1 MAVRL
6 LLGPVGAGKTGAAL
20 AHVQALKA
28 ENPLA
33 QVWVIIASERQ
44 KIAFRE
50 RMLAASRGYFNVH
63 FFSFEE
69 LYHHLAGAAGSPRR
83 VLHSGPR
90 AALLRQLLRER
101 WAEPGAIFRPLPGFT
116 DAIARQFDELRQ
128 WQITPEAFAGH
139 AGNARQ
145 AELALLFARY
155 QERLDTLNLTGRE
168 GLAAE
173 ALAAVRA
180 RPELTAGLDGLV
192 VDGFDQLNPIHAV
205 LIAELAVRARTA
217 LITLTRP
224 DDEAVAASSGRFALA
239 RERLLQSLSSTGY
252 SPLPQGEGLG
262 VRAADGA
269 LTIEYLPPATATE
282 PGRRAIRHLTSQLWS
297 PLPVPAPAPQAE
309 PGALAAPGVSFL
321 EAPDPATETAAVL
334 RRVKALLLG
343 AAGVG
348 PPCRP
353 DDILIAVRD
362 WPRYGPPLRA
372 LSARYG
378 LPVSLHEGAPLA
390 ENPAVAALLRLLAL
404 PETGYRRL
412 DVIDALRTP
421 YLRVPGFPDDGV
433 LALEQA
439 SRRFFVVSGREEWLA
454 ALGALA
460 EGQSA
465 APGEDDEADDESGI
479 PGALRRSAAET
490 RAALAGLF
498 EQLEMAELDSTGAFV
513 ERLDSWLGEDEPE
526 SAPLEDMDDAS
537 PEVTYTLGLLMQVG
551 ADDDDARRSRD
562 RKAAAA
568 LKNVLRS
575 MRRSAAMLTR
585 LGIVPDEPVSRAAF
599 MADLRHET
607 AAATLNEP
615 GGRDGRVLITT
626 ANDARGLAH
635 RHVFLPGLSEGI
647 FPSPVA
653 EDPLLLES
661 ERQLLREGGL
671 ALPLRAERADDTGLF
686 YELAGLAG
694 ETLTL
699 SRPTLRDGAEW
710 IASALWRAAKAAF
723 ESPFST
729 ALGVGAVVPAAESA
743 HREEAAL
750 AVADALRSGEPPL
763 NGALAGWLASAD
775 RPAWERLHR
784 AWAVETS
791 RLSRRAPYDAFS
803 GRLEDEGWQS
813 LLAAHFGPGYGWSA
827 SQLNILGECGFRFF
841 SRRLLGL
848 EALEPPQVGL
858 DVRQRGSL
866 LHGILEQTYRRV
878 QAEEL
883 AIVPAN
889 LERALQFLADEAR
902 TAFAYAPRRLGF
914 RPRPGWVQEQARMHA
929 QLIALIAADFSGEV
943 VANVLNGA
951 PVPSGGE
958 RFVAE
963 LEGSYDAPG
972 LLRGADGE
980 PVRVRGRFDRI
991 DRQGDRWLVVD
1002 YKSGTTAIDV
1012 KETLRGRNF
1021 QMMIY
1026 LLALRARQPGAAAG
1040 GFFWHLPKQTA
1051 SGVLWLDTPG
1061 GEQVIEE
1068 GVRHITRRIA
1078 EARRGDFSVE
1088 PNGLDEGRCSRYC
1101 EYQHLCRM
1109 TVTARHKQRPEGDH
1123 EQP

>member
-20 AHVQALKA
+20 SHVQALKA

-33 QVWVIIASERQ
+33 QVWIIIASERQ

-50 RMLAASRGYFNVH
+50 RMLATSRGYFNVH

-69 LYHHLAGAAGSPRR
+69 LYRHLAGASGSPRR

-90 AALLRQLLRER
+90 AALLRQILRER

-128 WQITPEAFAGH
+128 WQMSPEAFASH

-155 QERLDTLNLTGRE
+155 QERLDTLNLTDRE

-192 VDGFDQLNPIHAV
+192 VDGFDQLNPIHAA
-205 LIAELAVRARTA
+205 LIAELASRARTA
-217 LITLTRP
+217 LITLIQP
-224 DDEAVAASSGRFALA
+224 EDNGAAAQTSRFAMA
-239 RERLLQSLSSTGY
+239 RERLMLALPTVHH
-252 SPLPQGEGLG
+252 SPLPEGEGLG
-262 VRAADGA
+262 VRADAGEG
-269 LTIEYLPPATATE
+269 L
-282 PGRRAIRHLTSQLWS
+282 GVRAIRHLTAQLWS
-297 PLPVPAPAPQAE
+297 PLPQPAPAPQAG
-309 PGALAAPGVSFL
+309 PGALAAPGVNFL
-321 EAPDPATETAAVL
+321 EAPDPAAESAAVL

-404 PETGYRRL
+404 PEAGYRRL

-421 YLRVPGFPDDGV
+421 YLSVPGFPDDGV

-439 SRRFFVVSGREEWLA
+439 SRRFFVVSGRDEWLA

-465 APGEDDEADDESGI
+465 APDEDDEADDESGI
-479 PGALRRSAAET
+479 PDALRRAAAET
-490 RAALAGLF
+490 RAALAELF
-498 EQLEMAELDSTGAFV
+498 AQLEMAELDSTGAFV

-526 SAPLEDMDDAS
+526 IAPLEAVDSNAL
-537 PEVTYTLGLLMQVG
+537 EATFTLGLLMQVG
-551 ADDDDARRSRD
+551 ADEDEARRSRD
-562 RKAAAA
+562 RKAIAA

-575 MRRSAAMLTR
+575 MRRSAAMLVR

-599 MADLRHET
+599 MADLRHEA
-607 AAATLNEP
+607 AAATLDEP

-661 ERQLLREGGL
+661 ERQMLREGGL

-710 IASALWRAAKAAF
+710 VESALWRAAQASF

-729 ALGVGAVVPAAESA
+729 MLGVGAVVPAAEVA

-750 AVADALRSGEPPL
+750 AVADALRGGVAPL
-763 NGALAGWLASAD
+763 NGELADWLAAAD
-775 RPAWERLHR
+775 RPAWERLRR
-784 AWAVETS
+784 AWTVEAS
-791 RLSRRAPYDAFS
+791 RLSRHAPYDTFS
-803 GRLEDEGWQS
+803 GRLVDAGWQS
-813 LLAAHFGPGYGWSA
+813 LLATHFGPGYGWSA
-827 SQLNILGECGFRFF
+827 SQLNTLGECGFRFF

-848 EALEPPQVGL
+848 ETLDPPQVGL

-883 AIVPAN
+883 AIIPAN
-889 LERALQFLADEAR
+889 LERALHFLADEAR
-902 TAFAYAPRRLGF
+902 TAFALAPRRLGF
-914 RPRPGWVQEQARMHA
+914 RPRPGWAQEQARMRA
-929 QLIALIAADFSGEV
+929 QLSALIEADFSGDV
-943 VANVLNGA
+943 VAKVLNSA

-963 LEGSYDAPG
+963 LEGSYDALG
-972 LLRGADGE
+972 LLRGANGE
-980 PVRVRGRFDRI
+980 PIRVRGRFDRI

-1002 YKSGTTAIDV
+1002 YKSGTTAIDT

-1040 GFFWHLPKQTA
+1040 GFFWHLPKQSP
-1051 SGVLWLDTPG
+1051 SGVLWLDTAV
-1061 GEQVIEE
+1061 GEGVIEE
-1068 GVRHITRRIA
+1068 GIRHITRSIA
-1078 EARRGDFSVE
+1078 EAQRGDFSVE
-1088 PNGLDEGRCSRYC
+1088 PNGLEEGRCSRYC
-1101 EYQHLCRM
+1101 EFQRFCRM
-1109 TVTARHKQRPEGDH
+1109 TVTARHKKRPEGDH